1 MLENLINLIRE
12 QAGDAVI
19 SNPAIPNEHNEAVI
33 AQAGQSVTGGL
44 QSLVSQG
51 NIQELLSLFQNNSSS
66 VPSHPAV
73 QNISSSLIGQL
84 MEKFGLNQSAA
95 SGVASGL
102 IPNVLQSLVQKT
114 NDPSDNSFTLQGIV
128 SQLGGSGGIE
138 GLLGGLTGQQAESTG
153 ILSKVKELFS

>member
-19 SNPAIPNEHNEAVI
+19 NNSAIPNEQNEAVI

-44 QSLVSQG
+44 QSLISQG
-51 NIQELLSLFQNNSSS
+51 NIQQLLSLFQGNSAS
-66 VPSHPAV
+66 VQNHPAV
-73 QNISSSLIGQL
+73 QNMSTGFIGQL

-95 SGVASGL
+95 AGVASGL

-114 NDPSDNSFTLQGIV
+114 NDPSDSSFTLDGIV
-128 SQLGGSGGIE
+128 SHLGGSGGIQ
-138 GLLGGLTGQQAESTG
+138 GLLGGLTGQQTESTG
-153 ILSKVKELFS
+153 ILNKVKELFS

>member
-19 SNPAIPNEHNEAVI
+19 NNPAVPNDQNEAVI
-33 AQAGQSVTGGL
+33 AQAGQSITGGL
-44 QSLVSQG
+44 QNLISQG
-51 NIQELLSLFQNNSSS
+51 NIQELIGLFQNGPSS
-66 VPSHPAV
+66 VQNHPAV
-73 QNISSSLIGQL
+73 QNISSGLIGQL

-114 NDPSDNSFTLQGIV
+114 NDPSDNSFTLQGIL
-128 SQLGGSGGIE
+128 SHLGGSQGIE
-138 GLLGGLTGQQAESTG
+138 GLVGGLGANQQSAG
-153 ILSKVKELFS
+153 ILNKVRELFA